1 MKPEIIELEN
11 LSKIFEYEKI
21 SRELD
26 SCNEIN
32 DIRNVAKCY
41 VKLYLKQQETLTNLS
56 LEYIK
61 D

>member
-1 MKPEIIELEN
+1 MKPEVIELEN

>member
-21 SRELD
+21 SRELN